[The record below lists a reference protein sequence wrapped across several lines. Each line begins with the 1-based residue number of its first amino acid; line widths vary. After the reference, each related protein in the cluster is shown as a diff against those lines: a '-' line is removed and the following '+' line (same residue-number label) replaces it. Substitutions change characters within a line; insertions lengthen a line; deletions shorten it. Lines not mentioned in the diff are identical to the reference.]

1 MNLFKKSTAAVA
13 LVTLVSSVFTTG
25 VSAYSTSEIEAA
37 NTLAQAGV
45 IVDQSAN
52 PAAYNLD
59 QNVLRQEIAAV
70 ARGIAGLDKKTTCD
84 GVFTDVSATTP
95 NTWACYSVEALAD
108 AGLIAKNAQF
118 RPEAN
123 ISKAEAVGMVVK
135 AAFGDAYA
143 YDASKGT
150 TWQEQVVAFAV
161 ANGIVS
167 NFTNYDTA
175 ATRGFVFEAGANAMS
190 STEDEEMNDIICTL
204 LGTCGTEEDNTS
216 EEDDNTT
223 VTTPVVTGGNVE
235 VSLNPSTPKGS
246 DLPNAA
252 SGVPV
257 LKFDITAGSQ
267 DATVTGLSFER
278 MGFGDSAV
286 VEIAAYSDN
295 GRISKSDDFNS
306 DDVSELTL
314 TDFVVKAG
322 STETITILA
331 NTDDTATGEFMIE
344 LTGVTSSANV
354 QMDSVVS
361 AEFDVKEVDAVELTV
376 SDEGVNANISS
387 GEKQADLAEFKLD
400 NEGNGGPADID
411 VSVTSIT
418 LREVWSVD
426 QDTVLSNL
434 TLHVD
439 GKAIS
444 TVSSMNGKYVTF
456 NFPAV
461 LIEEGKSENFK
472 LTADVNGGAGEAVQ
486 FKVDD
491 AMDIQATASKYNAV
505 SVMFDDQ
512 TFGSVSVD
520 AGEVTI
526 YSVDA
531 PSDEIKAD
539 KDNVVLG
546 QLKIVNTSGK
556 SLELQDVA
564 FNLNLTTT
572 WGASFDSLGEVFENV
587 EMVVNNSTEDLD
599 AANASSSGTLYSQ
612 VDLGISIPEGTTFIT
627 VRADTAKNVTAG
639 VTVEMTLDADD
650 LVIEET
656 VDDEVVDDITPSS
669 LTWDEVEFVD
679 SSVTV
684 SNVPLAD
691 VSVVKGTSDIV
702 ALQFE
707 IEAGSSS
714 AVVLDKVLAT
724 ITASGSAASND
735 EITSA
740 KLYKGSVSD
749 SNLLDQ
755 VSGSKLSASGVATFD
770 GFEVSIAADATQTF
784 IVTVS
789 LADNDDIAGMNIVVS
804 LQASQLELEDS
815 DNDPVVAASAV
826 LSDKVISVMNSWTL
840 ALTYDSKNNANKD
853 VKTVLAGTS
862 SAVVSYDIEAT
873 NEEIDVE
880 TVVFTVTSSS
890 GSEFKNAV
898 TTADLMLDGV
908 KVATAS
914 NSKVVA
920 TATGAT
926 ITFDNLT
933 SLVVPTESTELELS
947 LNTATIWFEKVG
959 SAVIDAYVTSV
970 VLSDAKWVLS
980 NEDVSDIPINN
991 DSLTFSVVP
1000 SVVTP
1005 SVFASLANSTTPQI
1019 QINANAGS
1027 NSEAS
1032 SKSTPLTYIDTIT
1045 FSLLGTTDANTSIS
1059 YELVN
1064 VDDSTDVATW
1074 VVSAGQVT
1082 FDLSADLDNDNR
1094 AVSSGSYERFK
1105 VVITW
1110 ATTDADTVE
1119 LTLAKDGITYT
1130 VTGEQVTTNLLN
1142 EIEFGSR
1149 TY

>member
-1 MNLFKKSTAAVA
+1 
-13 LVTLVSSVFTTG
+13 
-25 VSAYSTSEIEAA
+25 
-37 NTLAQAGV
+37 
-45 IVDQSAN
+45 
-52 PAAYNLD
+52 
-59 QNVLRQEIAAV
+59 
-70 ARGIAGLDKKTTCD
+70 
-84 GVFTDVSATTP
+84 
-95 NTWACYSVEALAD
+95 
-108 AGLIAKNAQF
+108 
-118 RPEAN
+118 
-123 ISKAEAVGMVVK
+123 
-135 AAFGDAYA
+135 
-143 YDASKGT
+143 
-150 TWQEQVVAFAV
+150 
-161 ANGIVS
+161 
-167 NFTNYDTA
+167 
-175 ATRGFVFEAGANAMS
+175 
-190 STEDEEMNDIICTL
+190 
-204 LGTCGTEEDNTS
+204 
-216 EEDDNTT
+216 
-223 VTTPVVTGGNVE
+223 
-235 VSLNPSTPKGS
+235 
-246 DLPNAA
+246 
-252 SGVPV
+252 
-257 LKFDITAGSQ
+257 
-267 DATVTGLSFER
+267 

-295 GRISKSDDFNS
+295 GRVSKSDDFNS
-306 DDVSELTL
+306 DDVAELTL

-331 NTDDTATGEFMIE
+331 NTDYSSTPATGEFMVK

-361 AEFDVKEVDAVELTV
+361 AEFDVKDVDAVELTV

-400 NEGNGGPADID
+400 NEGNGGSADID
-411 VSVTSIT
+411 VSVTSVT
-418 LREVWSVD
+418 LREVGSVD

-505 SVMFDDQ
+505 SVMFDEQ
-512 TFGSVSVD
+512 TFAPVSVD

-539 KDNVVLG
+539 KDDVVLG

-564 FNLNLTTT
+564 FNLELTATGST
-572 WGASFDSLGEVFENV
+572 SFDTLGEVFENV

-599 AANASSSGTLYSQ
+599 AANSASTSTLYSQ
-612 VDLGISIPEGTTFIT
+612 DDLGISIPEGTTFIT

-639 VTVEMTLDADD
+639 VTVEMTLDADE

-656 VDDEVVDDITPSS
+656 VDDEVVDDVTPSS
-669 LTWDEVEFVD
+669 LTWDEVEFID

-815 DNDPVVAASAV
+815 DKDPVVAASAV
-826 LSDKVISVMNSWTL
+826 LSDKVISVMNSGTL
-840 ALTYDSKNNANKD
+840 ALAYDSKNTANKD

-862 SAVVSYDIEAT
+862 KTVVSYDIEAT

-880 TVVFTVTSSS
+880 TAVFTVVSANSSD
-890 GSEFKNAV
+890 FKNSV

-908 KVATAS
+908 KVASAS
-914 NSKVVA
+914 NAKVAIVNG
-920 TATGAT
+920 TTAT
-926 ITFDNLT
+926 ITFDKLTNLI
-933 SLVVPTESTELELS
+933 VPTESTELELV

-959 SAVIDAYVTSV
+959 EAVVDAYVSEV
-970 VLSDAKWVLS
+970 ELSDAKWVLS
-980 NEDVSDIPINN
+980 NEDVAT
-991 DSLTFSVVP
+991 LTVADNWLEFSVVP

-1005 SVFASLANSTTPQI
+1005 SVYASLNNSASPEI
-1019 QINANAGS
+1019 QINADAGS
-1027 NSEAS
+1027 NSEAG
-1032 SKSTPLTYIDTIT
+1032 SKSTPLTSINSVAFNLD
-1045 FSLLGTTDANTSIS
+1045 GTTNDWAGLTFRLSNKDA
-1059 YELVN
+1059 
-1064 VDDSTDVATW
+1064 STDSVIWSIVGTTL
-1074 VVSAGQVT
+1074 T
-1082 FDLSADLDNDNR
+1082 FDLTGMTNSDNR
-1094 AVSSGSYERFK
+1094 SISSGSYERFR
-1105 VVITW
+1105 I
-1110 ATTDADTVE
+1110 
-1119 LTLAKDGITYT
+1119 T
-1130 VTGEQVTTNLLN
+1130 VTGTTEDTRVELDLLKNGINYTVSGETVTTNLLN
-1142 EIEFGSR
+1142 DIDFWSNSD
-1149 TY
+1149 Y